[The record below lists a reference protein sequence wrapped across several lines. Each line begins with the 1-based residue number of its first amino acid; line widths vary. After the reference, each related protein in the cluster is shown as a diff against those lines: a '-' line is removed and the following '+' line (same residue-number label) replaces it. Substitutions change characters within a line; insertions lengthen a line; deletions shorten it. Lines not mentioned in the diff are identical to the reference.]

1 MVLEEVGNVLYVGF
15 FCSNG
20 QIMLNKLLIVAGKGF
35 LERVCNSG
43 VEDEGEQLL
52 FGDGS

>member
-1 MVLEEVGNVLYVGF
+1 MVLDEVGNVLYVGF

-20 QIMLNKLLIVAGKGF
+20 QIMLKKLLIVAGKGF

-43 VEDEGEQLL
+43 VEDEEKQPL
-52 FGDGS
+52 FGDVS